1 MRQIPPMMCS
11 KPSEQYKDTYREAI
25 ERYAKRQKGIEKGI
39 EKGIL
44 NIILA
49 NKCSYFEAESILE
62 SVKSI
67 LKSECMLCLREGVKK

>member
-25 ERYAKRQKGIEKGI
+25 ERYAKRQKGI